1 MSLVISVQRSLP
13 WAQACDEDRGSS
25 RSDASSNASIVAI
38 VCSSNSRTAPRTVAA
53 IGSSRR
59 AEGGYGSALPLRSR
73 EYQARQISE
82 RARTDH
88 CSSVSR
94 IPEPASLNLTPTFEV
109 VISTTTPFW
118 FFMIT
123 ASPPPNSVHPAPP
136 ATYVPEKSSSFLRA
150 TTVPF
155 AVPHAKPASPTEN
168 PLALTGYLRPRYVK
182 VPEPQLNPIPAATE
196 PCDSSSVAAGIQSCA
211 RAGPTS
217 DTRTPSTSAIT
228 S

>member
-1 MSLVISVQRSLP
+1 MNELGIDPLPFAALTEEIWSPSV
-13 WAQACDEDRGSS
+13 
-25 RSDASSNASIVAI
+25 
-38 VCSSNSRTAPRTVAA
+38 
-53 IGSSRR
+53 
-59 AEGGYGSALPLRSR
+59 
-73 EYQARQISE
+73 
-82 RARTDH
+82 H
-88 CSSVSR
+88 CSRVSR
-94 IPEPASLNLTPTFEV
+94 IPEAASLNLTPPFDV

-155 AVPHAKPASPTEN
+155 AVPHVKPASPTEN
-168 PLALTGYLRPRYVK
+168 PMTLTGYLRPRYVN

>member
-1 MSLVISVQRSLP
+1 MSLVISLQRSLP
-13 WAQACDEDRGSS
+13 WAHACDEDRGSS

-59 AEGGYGSALPLRSR
+59 ADHWSR
-73 EYQARQISE
+73 
-82 RARTDH
+82 
-88 CSSVSR
+88 VSR
-94 IPEPASLNLTPTFEV
+94 IPEAASLNLTPPFDV

-168 PLALTGYLRPRYVK
+168 PLTLTGYLRPRYVK

-217 DTRTPSTSAIT
+217 DPRTPSTSAIT